1 MRFSNFAIWTFVRRE
16 WIEHPTPC
24 SSDTCSTN
32 WATTAFY
39 FGRMMGIEPM
49 TKGATILYSTNWAT
63 ISIVVGEE
71 GLAPPEA
78 LTTAFT
84 ELPATNY
91 GIHSHYFVWMT
102 RLERALAITA
112 CSGSQNRR
120 GLPTPPHPDYI
131 FSKLINELKIKRAS
145 SLLRKLFISY
155 II

>member
-1 MRFSNFAIWTFVRRE
+1 M
-16 WIEHPTPC
+16 
-24 SSDTCSTN
+24 
-32 WATTAFY
+32 
-39 FGRMMGIEPM
+39 
-49 TKGATILYSTNWAT
+49 
-63 ISIVVGEE
+63 GEE

-102 RLERALAITA
+102 RLERALAIAA
-112 CSGSQNRR
+112 CPGSQNRR

-131 FSKLINELKIKRAS
+131 FSKFINELKIKRAS

-155 II
+155 IV